1 MERLVLLSQVVSYST
16 SLAGDPHLGGVF
28 SPRSIA
34 ELSWAPYGEF
44 HAIAD
49 GKMLR
54 KLI

>member
-16 SLAGDPHLGGVF
+16 SLAGDPDLGGVF
-28 SPRSIA
+28 SPRSTA